1 MSVIYMPSER
11 CPKCPFNTL
20 CMEETACPIVH
31 DNPVNSKDMKREIQ
45 LYTKARSI
53 RSIISNDSQTLTGGV
68 NAHEQ

>member
-31 DNPVNSKDMKREIQ
+31 DYPVNSKDMKREIQ

-53 RSIISNDSQTLTGGV
+53 RSMIPSDPNRTMQEV
-68 NAHEQ
+68 